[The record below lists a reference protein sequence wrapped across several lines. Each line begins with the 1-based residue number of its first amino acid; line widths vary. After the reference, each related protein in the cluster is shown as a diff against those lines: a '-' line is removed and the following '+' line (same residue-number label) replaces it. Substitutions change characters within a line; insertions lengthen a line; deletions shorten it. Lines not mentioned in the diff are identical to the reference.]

1 MMKRFLFAATAIT
14 LLVSPAFAQVK
25 PKPPTAATKAANAA
39 FAKTLPTNDAR
50 DQEFAM
56 RGFIAPMPNAPINTP
71 EGRSAWD
78 VRSYD
83 FAKGDT
89 PDTVNPS
96 LWRLTKLH
104 AKAGLFQVREGI
116 WQVRGIDVS
125 NITFIATKTGYLVVD
140 PLTTAE
146 VASAAYKLL
155 KEKVAD
161 KPIVAV
167 IYTHSHGDHFG
178 GARGVVSQADLE
190 AGKVRIIAPEGFME
204 HAISE
209 NVIAGNAMSRRA
221 AYQFGTALPR
231 GVTGQVNAGLG
242 LALSGG
248 SLGLI
253 PPTELITKTGQELEI
268 DGLTVQ
274 FQLTPGTE
282 APSEMNFY
290 IPSMKALC
298 LAENANGTMH
308 NILTPRGALVRDAK
322 AWAGYLNE
330 ALTLYGDKTDVL
342 FTPHFWPRWGNAE
355 ISDYIGKHRD
365 AYKYLHDQSV
375 RMMNQGL
382 TGPEIADQ
390 IALPPAL
397 SNEWYNRDY
406 YGTLRFNARAV
417 YQRYM
422 GFYDANP
429 ANLNPLV
436 PTESAPR
443 TIALMGGA
451 APVLKAAQASFAKGE
466 YRWVAELLN
475 KLVFAEPTNKAAK
488 DLLADTYEQLG
499 YQAESA
505 IWRNIYLSGA
515 MELRNGLGA
524 PRSTSSSLDTI
535 RNTPTADIIDLLS
548 VRLNGPK
555 AVAAPI
561 SLDLVFPDRK
571 EHWRLSVANGVLIGT
586 PNPKGAA
593 AGTTYTL
600 PRAAFLGI
608 LGGQA
613 TMDDLVRLNAV
624 KIEGEVGALGK
635 FLGLMDTYDPMFP
648 IVTP

>member
-1 MMKRFLFAATAIT
+1 MMKRMILAATA
-14 LLVSPAFAQVK
+14 LCFLGSPLQAQGV

-39 FAKTLPTNDAR
+39 FAKTLPSNDAR
-50 DQEFAM
+50 DQEFAT
-56 RGFIAPMPNAPINTP
+56 RGFMAPMPNEPINTP
-71 EGRSAWD
+71 DGRSAWD
-78 VRSYD
+78 VRAYD
-83 FAKGDT
+83 FAKGNT
-89 PDTVNPS
+89 PETVNPS

-104 AKAGLFQVREGI
+104 AKAGLFKVRDGI

-125 NITFIATKTGYLVVD
+125 NITFIATNSGYLVVD

-146 VASAAYKLL
+146 VAAAAYKLI

-161 KPIVAV
+161 KPVVAV

-178 GARGVVSQADLE
+178 GARGVVSQADLD

-221 AYQFGTALPR
+221 SYQFGTALPR

-242 LALSGG
+242 LALSSG
-248 SLGLI
+248 SLGLV
-253 PPTELITKTGQELEI
+253 PPTELITETGQELDI
-268 DGLTVQ
+268 DGLKVQ

-282 APSEMNFY
+282 APSEMNFF

-322 AWAGYLNE
+322 AWATYLNE
-330 ALTLYGDKTDVL
+330 ALSLYGDQAEVL

-355 ISDYIGKHRD
+355 IADYIGKHRD
-365 AYKYLHDQSV
+365 TYKYLHDQSV

-382 TGPEIADQ
+382 TGTEIAEQ
-390 IALPPAL
+390 ISLPPTL

-429 ANLNPLV
+429 ANLNPLT
-436 PTESAPR
+436 PTDSAVR
-443 TIALMGGA
+443 TVALMGGGA
-451 APVLKAAQASFAKGE
+451 AVLKAGRDAFAKGE
-466 YRWVAELLN
+466 YRWAAEVLN
-475 KLVFAEPTNKAAK
+475 TLVFAEPTNKAAK
-488 DLLADTYEQLG
+488 DVLADTYEQLG
-499 YQAESA
+499 FQAESA

-515 MELRNGLGA
+515 MELRNGLGS

-535 RNTPTADIIDLLS
+535 RNTPTGDIIDLLS

-555 AVAAPI
+555 AIAAPI

-571 EHWRLSVANGVLIGT
+571 EHWRLTVSNGVLIGT

-593 AGTTYTL
+593 SGTTYTL
-600 PRAAFLGI
+600 PRSAFLGV

-613 TMDDLVRLNAV
+613 TMADLIRLNAV
-624 KIEGEVGALGK
+624 KIEGDGAALGK
-635 FLGLMDTYDPMFP
+635 LLGLMDTYDPAFP